1 MWSSTVIIL
10 QVSIKIWASVKASGS
25 TGHLQHFMVSNKL
38 LWKSVPFFLSL
49 LCVTQFLQKGKS
61 ICRVKT
67 NISNI
72 DYNKYWRAFQIF
84 ENFFSNFWKR
94 DAMFDTVEGYKK
106 KIDNAKAAY
115 RVSKHVF
122 SVSSLRD
129 SWIIDGD
136 TLLTTSGHLYNN

>member
-1 MWSSTVIIL
+1 
-10 QVSIKIWASVKASGS
+10 
-25 TGHLQHFMVSNKL
+25 
-38 LWKSVPFFLSL
+38 
-49 LCVTQFLQKGKS
+49 
-61 ICRVKT
+61 
-67 NISNI
+67 
-72 DYNKYWRAFQIF
+72 
-84 ENFFSNFWKR
+84 
-94 DAMFDTVEGYKK
+94 MFDTVEGYKK